1 MTNAETMKQLMKDY
15 GLTRKKTAELM
26 ELPENTIDSWL
37 KPDTSNSHRSLPN
50 REISFLKCLLRPMQK
65 KNPIAPR

>member
-15 GLTRKKTAELM
+15 GLTRKKTADLM

-37 KPDTSNSHRSLPN
+37 KPDTSKSHRPLPN

-65 KNPIAPR
+65 KS